1 MLEDIQV
8 KQLLHQYN
16 PWWNSSGQMDELPS
30 VRRAAYY
37 ETLSTIK
44 STDVRRFVVLSGAR
58 RIGKTTVMKQVIA
71 QLLREGVAPQHIFYL
86 SFDNPLCKLVGF
98 PRILAEYDAM
108 VPKEQQK
115 YFFLDEIQ
123 YAEDWSLWL
132 KTLYDTRPGLN
143 LTATGSAS
151 PSIEKGAADSGVGRW
166 RVLRMPTLTF
176 REYCDIEQN
185 NVNAN
190 IRQYSL
196 EEFSNMSAEE
206 FSMLMFGVNDMQAS
220 WNRYIALGG
229 FPELLRIQ
237 SIPKAQMLL
246 REDVADKVLK
256 RDIPSL
262 FNVRNSLQ
270 LEKIFLYLCLHSGSI
285 INMAEICKKLEGVT
299 LPTLTNYIQY
309 LIDANLIYICH
320 NSSYTGKKM
329 LSAQSKMYVADS
341 ALRNACL
348 MISPD
353 LLSDTDMGALV
364 ESIVYKH
371 LLHSYGNS
379 HQLGY
384 LILKGK
390 EKQEVDFAISRP
402 TGERFLCEVKYK
414 NDSSISQEDAIL
426 RLCSD
431 ESTLGAFLITRNP
444 NDFGIAHHSS
454 NAKPII
460 RIPAA
465 AFCYLLKDV
474 NYCN

>member
-1 MLEDIQV
+1 
-8 KQLLHQYN
+8 
-16 PWWNSSGQMDELPS
+16 
-30 VRRAAYY
+30 
-37 ETLSTIK
+37 
-44 STDVRRFVVLSGAR
+44 
-58 RIGKTTVMKQVIA
+58 
-71 QLLREGVAPQHIFYL
+71 
-86 SFDNPLCKLVGF
+86 
-98 PRILAEYDAM
+98 
-108 VPKEQQK
+108 
-115 YFFLDEIQ
+115 
-123 YAEDWSLWL
+123 
-132 KTLYDTRPGLN
+132 
-143 LTATGSAS
+143 
-151 PSIEKGAADSGVGRW
+151 
-166 RVLRMPTLTF
+166 MPTLTF

-270 LEKIFLYLCLHSGSI
+270 LEKMFLYLCLHSGSI

-384 LILKGK
+384 LI
-390 EKQEVDFAISRP
+390 
-402 TGERFLCEVKYK
+402 
-414 NDSSISQEDAIL
+414 
-426 RLCSD
+426 
-431 ESTLGAFLITRNP
+431 
-444 NDFGIAHHSS
+444 
-454 NAKPII
+454 
-460 RIPAA
+460 
-465 AFCYLLKDV
+465 
-474 NYCN
+474 

>member
-1 MLEDIQV
+1 MLEDVQV

-16 PWWNSSGQMDELPS
+16 PWWNNSGQMEDLPT
-30 VRRAAYY
+30 VHRAAYH

-44 STDVRRFVVLSGAR
+44 SKDVRRFVVLSGAR
-58 RIGKTTVMKQVIA
+58 RIGKTTVMRQVIA
-71 QLLREGVAPQHIFYL
+71 QLLSEGVAPQHIFYL

-108 VPKEQQK
+108 VPKDQQK
-115 YFFLDEIQ
+115 FFFLDEIQ

-132 KTLYDTRPGLN
+132 KTLYDTRPKLN

-151 PSIEKGAADSGVGRW
+151 PSIEKGATDSGVGRW

-185 NVNAN
+185 HAN
-190 IRQYSL
+190 SHIKQYSL
-196 EEFSNMSAEE
+196 EELANMSAEE
-206 FSMLMFGVNDMQAS
+206 FSMLMFSMSDMQAS

-237 SIPKAQMLL
+237 SIPRAQMLL

-262 FNVRNSLQ
+262 CDVRNSLQ

-285 INMAEICKKLEGVT
+285 INMAEMCKKLEGVT
-299 LPTLTNYIQY
+299 MPTLIRYTQY

-320 NSSYTGKKM
+320 NASYTGKKM
-329 LSAQSKMYVADS
+329 LSAQSKIYVADS

-348 MISPD
+348 MISPE

-364 ESIVYKH
+364 ESIIYKH
-371 LLHSYGNS
+371 LLHTYGTS

-390 EKQEVDFAISRP
+390 DKKEVDFAISRP
-402 TGERFLCEVKYK
+402 TEERFLCEVKYK
-414 NDSSISQEDAIL
+414 NDSSISHNDAISK
-426 RLCSD
+426 LCS
-431 ESTLGAFLITRNP
+431 EQSTLGAFLITRNHS
-444 NDFGIAHHSS
+444 DFGHAHIEANS
-454 NAKPII
+454 KPII

-465 AFCYLLKDV
+465 VFCYLLKNTD
-474 NYCN
+474 Y